1 MVMRGT
7 SHLRSVHDTGE
18 TTTVPVTAE
27 HVPEARGS
35 WLETTRLPSLIDDME
50 RMMNE
55 MFRRPFFE
63 TGMAPFRGFLHDM
76 GHGGL
81 SPSVDVFEDAG
92 TIVVRADL
100 PGLTK
105 SDITVKLIDNT
116 LEISGEKKT
125 EEKID
130 TRDYLRLE
138 RGYGKFS
145 RTLRLPEGLDADKV
159 TAKFDEGVLEIRVP
173 KVEDKRVVKNI
184 AIK

>member
-1 MVMRGT
+1 MVMKGT
-7 SHLRSVHDTGE
+7 THLRSVRETGE
-18 TTTVPVTAE
+18 NCSVPVTAV
-27 HVPEARGS
+27 HVPETRGS
-35 WLETTRLPSLIDDME
+35 WPETTRLPSLIDDME
-50 RMMNE
+50 HMMNE
-55 MFRRPFFE
+55 VFRRPFFE

-76 GHGGL
+76 GRGSL
-81 SPSVDVFEDAG
+81 SPSMDVFEAG
-92 TIVVRADL
+92 GNIVVKADL

-105 SDITVKLIDNT
+105 DDITVKLINNT

-145 RTLRLPEGLDADKV
+145 RTLRLPEGLDADHV
-159 TAKFDEGVLEIRVP
+159 TAKFAEGVLEISIP
-173 KVEDKRVVKNI
+173 KMEDKRMVKNI

>member
-7 SHLRSVHDTGE
+7 THLRSVRETGE
-18 TTTVPVTAE
+18 KGSVPVTAE
-27 HVPEARGS
+27 HVPETRGS

-63 TGMAPFRGFLHDM
+63 TGMAPFRGFLHDI
-76 GHGGL
+76 GRGSV
-81 SPSVDVFEDAG
+81 SPSVDVFESG
-92 TIVVRADL
+92 GNIVVKADL

-105 SDITVKLIDNT
+105 NDITVKLVNNT
-116 LEISGEKKT
+116 LEISGEKRT
-125 EEKID
+125 EGKVD
-130 TRDYLRLE
+130 TRDYLKLE

-145 RTLRLPEGLDADKV
+145 RTVRLPEGLDAEHV
-159 TAKFDEGVLEIRVP
+159 TARFNEGVLEVSIP

>member
-1 MVMRGT
+1 MRGT
-7 SHLRSVHDTGE
+7 THLRSVRETGE
-18 TTTVPVTAE
+18 KSSVPVTAE
-27 HVPEARGS
+27 HVPETRGS

-76 GHGGL
+76 GRGGL
-81 SPSVDVFEDAG
+81 SPSMDVFEAG
-92 TIVVRADL
+92 GNIVVKADL

-105 SDITVKLIDNT
+105 DDITVKLINNT

-125 EEKID
+125 EEKVD
-130 TRDYLRLE
+130 TRDYLKLE

-145 RTLRLPEGLDADKV
+145 RTLRLPEGLDADHV
-159 TAKFDEGVLEIRVP
+159 TATFAEGVLEVRIP
-173 KVEDKRVVKNI
+173 KVEDSRVVKNI
-184 AIK
+184 AIT

>member
-1 MVMRGT
+1 MIMKGT
-7 SHLRSVHDTGE
+7 THLRSVRDTGE
-18 TTTVPVTAE
+18 KGSVPVTAE
-27 HVPEARGS
+27 HVPETRGS
-35 WLETTRLPSLIDDME
+35 WLETTRLPNLIDDME

-63 TGMAPFRGFLHDM
+63 TGMAPFRGFLHDI
-76 GHGGL
+76 GRGSL
-81 SPSVDVFEDAG
+81 SPSVDVFEAG
-92 TIVVRADL
+92 GNIVIKADL

-105 SDITVKLIDNT
+105 NDITVKLINNT

-130 TRDYLRLE
+130 TRDYLKLE

-145 RTLRLPEGLDADKV
+145 RTLRLPEGLDAEKV
-159 TAKFDEGVLEIRVP
+159 TARFDEGVLEVSIP

>member
-1 MVMRGT
+1 MKGT
-7 SHLRSVHDTGE
+7 THLRSVRDTGE
-18 TTTVPVTAE
+18 KGSVPVTAE
-27 HVPEARGS
+27 HVPETRGS
-35 WLETTRLPSLIDDME
+35 WLETTRLPNLIDDME

-63 TGMAPFRGFLHDM
+63 TGMAPFRGFLHDI
-76 GHGGL
+76 GRGSL
-81 SPSVDVFEDAG
+81 SPSVDVFEAG
-92 TIVVRADL
+92 GNIVIKADL

-105 SDITVKLIDNT
+105 NDITVKLINNT

-130 TRDYLRLE
+130 TRDYLKLE

-145 RTLRLPEGLDADKV
+145 RTLRLPEGLDAEKV
-159 TAKFDEGVLEIRVP
+159 TARFDEGVLEVSIP

>member
-1 MVMRGT
+1 MKGT
-7 SHLRSVHDTGE
+7 THLRSVRDVGE
-18 TTTVPVTAE
+18 KGSVPVTAE
-27 HVPEARGS
+27 HVPETRGS

-55 MFRRPFFE
+55 TFRRPFLE

-76 GHGGL
+76 GRGGL
-81 SPSVDVFEDAG
+81 SPSVDVFESG
-92 TIVVRADL
+92 GNIVVKADL

-105 SDITVKLIDNT
+105 DDISVKLINNT

-130 TRDYLRLE
+130 TRDYLKLE
-138 RGYGKFS
+138 RSFGRFS

-159 TAKFDEGVLEIRVP
+159 TAKFSEGVLEISIP

-184 AIK
+184 AVK

>member
-1 MVMRGT
+1 MRGT
-7 SHLRSVHDTGE
+7 THLRSVRDSGE
-18 TTTVPVTAE
+18 KNSVPVTAE
-27 HVPEARGS
+27 HMPEARGN
-35 WLETTRLPSLIDDME
+35 WLETTRLPNLIDDME
-50 RMMNE
+50 RMMTE

-63 TGMAPFRGFLHDM
+63 TGMAPFKGFLHDM
-76 GHGGL
+76 GRGGM
-81 SPSVDVFEDAG
+81 SPSIDVFEAG
-92 TIVVRADL
+92 GNIVVKADL

-105 SDITVKLIDNT
+105 DDITVKLIDNI

-125 EEKID
+125 EEKVD

-159 TAKFDEGVLEIRVP
+159 VAKFVEGVLEISIP

>member
-1 MVMRGT
+1 MRGT
-7 SHLRSVHDTGE
+7 THLRSVRDTGE
-18 TTTVPVTAE
+18 KGTVPVTAE
-27 HVPEARGS
+27 HVPETRGS
-35 WLETTRLPSLIDDME
+35 WFETTRLPNLIDDME

-63 TGMAPFRGFLHDM
+63 TGMTPFRGFLHDM
-76 GHGGL
+76 GRGGM
-81 SPSVDVFEDAG
+81 SPSVDVFEVG
-92 TIVVRADL
+92 GNIVVKADL

-105 SDITVKLIDNT
+105 DDITVKLVDNT

-130 TRDYLRLE
+130 TRDYLKLE

-145 RTLRLPEGLDADKV
+145 RTLRLPEGLDAEHV
-159 TAKFDEGVLEIRVP
+159 TAKFNDGVLEISIP
-173 KVEDKRVVKNI
+173 KVEDKRMVKNI